1 MEKVDLYNKKES
13 FIRNITMLIIYTGN
27 GKGKTSA
34 SVGQCIRAYGQN
46 MQVCFGQFMKSN
58 KETGEQLFLASLLKE
73 RFYIGG
79 IGFFL
84 KEEDRPLHEEAAKK
98 TLAWAH
104 EKIMGSEK
112 LDMLVLDEALY
123 ALGSK
128 LLTQEEIENLI
139 KVCQEKDV
147 HLVLSG
153 RGAPDWLIE
162 KADTVSSIEVVKH
175 ACEKGIAAARGIEF

>member
-1 MEKVDLYNKKES
+1 
-13 FIRNITMLIIYTGN
+13 MLIIYTGN

-34 SVGQCIRAYGQN
+34 SVGQCIRAYGQK
-46 MQVCFGQFMKSN
+46 MHVCFGQFMKSN
-58 KETGEQLFLASLLKE
+58 RDTGEQLFLASLLKDN
-73 RFYIGG
+73 FYIGG
-79 IGFFL
+79 IGFFF
-84 KEEDRPLHEEAAKK
+84 KEEHRQAHEEAAQK
-98 TLAWAH
+98 TLAWAY
-104 EKIMGSEK
+104 EKLEGVKK

-139 KVCQEKDV
+139 NVCQEKEV

-153 RGAPDWLIE
+153 RGAPDWLIQ

-175 ACEKGIAAARGIEF
+175 ACEKGVGAIKGIEF